1 MGGQIIFDLG
11 EPRQHDIAF
20 PLSLAEKYRPQR
32 LTQFA
37 GLEEAKKIFAALL
50 KAPRPCN
57 LMLVGPPGTGKTSMA
72 LAFAEQL
79 PGTLH
84 HISSQ
89 KADVAAIDGL
99 WVHCQFCP
107 TRGRFHVIILDE
119 ADEATERAQVQ
130 LLSRLDS
137 AATLRPDFGGGFSQG
152 IPPPIIWIFRA
163 NGTGPEHTDPS
174 FRFER
179 RFLCRSIIV
188 PFPRP
193 SDGEL
198 AAYLAAVHQAEGRN
212 GLSEDDFLRI
222 ASVSDGMRDALMKLE
237 SCHLRDAAG
246 FVLPP
251 PPVVPVAASSSAS
264 AIPADREE
272 AALALYGRPY
282 DELKPAF
289 RAWLTIRTR
298 GIRRTRA
305 ASRTT
310 ESSIARREEA

>member
-1 MGGQIIFDLG
+1 MSGQITFDLG

-37 GLEEAKKIFAALL
+37 GLLEAKQVFAALL
-50 KAPRPCN
+50 AQTRPCN
-57 LMLVGPPGTGKTSMA
+57 LMLVGPPGTGKTTMA

-89 KADVAAIDGL
+89 KADVAAIDAL
-99 WVHCQFCP
+99 WGHCQFHP
-107 TRGRFHVIILDE
+107 ARGRFHVIVLDE
-119 ADEATERAQVQ
+119 ADEATERGQVQ

-152 IPPPIIWIFRA
+152 APPPIIWIFTS
-163 NGTGPEHTDPS
+163 NGTGPEHTDPTY
-174 FRFER
+174 RFER
-179 RFLCRSIIV
+179 RFLSRCVVV

-193 SDGEL
+193 SDEEL

-212 GLSEDDFLRI
+212 SLTKQDFLRI
-222 ASVSDGMRDALMKLE
+222 ASVSDGMRDALMRLE
-237 SCHLRDAAG
+237 SCHLRDATE

-251 PPVVPVAASSSAS
+251 PPVEPIAATGAGVP
-264 AIPADREE
+264 IPSNRDE

-282 DELKPAF
+282 EELKPAH
-289 RAWLTIRTR
+289 RAWVTMRIKR
-298 GIRRTRA
+298 GKYA
-305 ASRTT
+305 
-310 ESSIARREEA
+310 